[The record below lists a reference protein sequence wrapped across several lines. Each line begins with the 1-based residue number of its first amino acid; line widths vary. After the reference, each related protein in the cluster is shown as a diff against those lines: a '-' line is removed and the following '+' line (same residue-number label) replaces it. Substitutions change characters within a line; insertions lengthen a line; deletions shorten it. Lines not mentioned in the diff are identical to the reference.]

1 MKGLGLDMTG
11 LLAYSLAGHDKG
23 KVYFIIKEE
32 KDNFWLVDGDM
43 RPLENPKRKNKKHVQ
58 IIKRN
63 ISETL
68 INDTTQNDIGL
79 KSVTN
84 EMIKRTIKLYCK
96 DIQEVK

>member
-1 MKGLGLDMTG
+1 MTG

-23 KVYFIIKEE
+23 KIYFIVKEE
-32 KDNFWLVDGDM
+32 RDYFWLVDGEV
-43 RPLENPKRKNKKHVQ
+43 RPLENPKKKNKKHVQ

-63 ISETL
+63 ISVTL
-68 INDTTQNDIGL
+68 KEDTVESDIGL

-84 EMIKRTIKLYCK
+84 ESIKRTIKLYCK

>member
-1 MKGLGLDMTG
+1 MTG

-23 KVYFIIKEE
+23 KVYLIIKEE
-32 KDNFWLVDGDM
+32 KDYFWLADGRV

-68 INDTTQNDIGL
+68 ENGTAQNDIGL